1 MPNLYEV
8 IYVSRRSDGVTD
20 ADVVDRIIL
29 PAGRKNRLL
38 DITGCIWFDQSR
50 FLQLLEG
57 PRDDVERVY
66 REIQEDPRHTEV
78 HTISAGP
85 IAVRSFDRWSM
96 RLVTGESD
104 SSIEELA
111 DQFSSRA
118 LRSNRVEETE
128 ITPGM
133 AARIR
138 DRLAK
143 MAGFGPETDP
153 TAEV

>member
-1 MPNLYEV
+1 MANLYEV

-57 PRDDVERVY
+57 PREDVERVY

-104 SSIEELA
+104 SSIEALA

-118 LRSNRVEETE
+118 LRTKPVEQTD
-128 ITPGM
+128 IPPGM
-133 AARIR
+133 VTRVR
-138 DRLAK
+138 ERLAK